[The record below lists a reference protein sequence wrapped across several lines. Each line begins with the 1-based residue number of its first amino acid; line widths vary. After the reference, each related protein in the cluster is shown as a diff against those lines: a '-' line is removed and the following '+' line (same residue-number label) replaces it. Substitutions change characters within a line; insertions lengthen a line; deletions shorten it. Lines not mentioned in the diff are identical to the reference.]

1 VSADCYYSCR
11 TLTVSQTVLRQE
23 TSGRGWNGRGCGRKR
38 WWSNLRY
45 CPGICMDG
53 LRGPWK
59 EWYSVST
66 ENRTRC
72 HTNTSQKR
80 AVVASF
86 LGVSITEVC
95 LQNFPCL
102 LSRLVWQLHT
112 SVAVL
117 GRTIRFPP
125 GLRLLWPLLVVYAV
139 FYQRTRVGWG
149 TALQAGR
156 SRDRFPMV
164 SLEFFIYMAL
174 GLTQTLTEMSTR
186 NISCRVKVAG
196 A

>member
-1 VSADCYYSCR
+1 VEG
-11 TLTVSQTVLRQE
+11 V
-23 TSGRGWNGRGCGRKR
+23 
-38 WWSNLRY
+38 
-45 CPGICMDG
+45 
-53 LRGPWK
+53 RGPWQ

-72 HTNTSQKR
+72 HSNTSQKR
-80 AVVASF
+80 KAGVSF
-86 LGVSITEVC
+86 LHVSITEVC

-125 GLRLLWPLLVVYAV
+125 GLRLLWPLLVFYAV
-139 FYQRTRVGWG
+139 FYQRTRVAWG
-149 TALQAGR
+149 TALQVGR
-156 SRDRFPMV
+156 SLVRFPMV

-174 GLTQTLTEMSTR
+174 GLTQPPIEMSTR
-186 NISCRVKVAG
+186 YISWE
-196 A
+196 